1 MAPAHAKRPAYFRS
15 EEMLVAR
22 CPRDPSPPPA
32 RPHPVAYNC
41 AGDPSRVREQH
52 APIRDVPYAMCAV
65 VAVRLRRFSR
75 ALSACGMRAILP
87 PLHDLRGGIRHVAS
101 LKHCR
106 VVCAHWGCRCA
117 VDSLVGKTAVVKTHG
132 EPGTR
137 ESAMRDVRSIAP
149 ELLSCRLGIPRGV
162 FRGTTD
168 RNVHKCT
175 HLMQAQVVR
184 KFSGNGDLTF
194 TRETSVGTFGGLRSR
209 DHPSTRRDVPCLIG
223 QERPHGHAHCAP
235 SPEPVQVWQ

>member
-1 MAPAHAKRPAYFRS
+1 
-15 EEMLVAR
+15 
-22 CPRDPSPPPA
+22 
-32 RPHPVAYNC
+32 
-41 AGDPSRVREQH
+41 
-52 APIRDVPYAMCAV
+52 MCAV
-65 VAVRLRRFSR
+65 VAVLLRRFSR
-75 ALSACGMRAILP
+75 ALSACGMRSILP

-106 VVCAHWGCRCA
+106 VVFAHCGFRCA

-168 RNVHKCT
+168 RNVHTCT

-194 TRETSVGTFGGLRSR
+194 TRETSVCTFGGLRSR

-223 QERPHGHAHCAP
+223 QERPMGMRTALPLRSPCRCGRSSAVIIAGHRPGVGCVL
-235 SPEPVQVWQ
+235 SPRVRVMCVRGNRDIATGGRPRPDAVFVPIGRFSQRNL